1 MPGRIGFAST
11 LFPPGGAI
19 SKIRQN
25 RSESHR
31 PQHWTITGA
40 PARTLWRSWNG
51 ERLSA
56 NLLNSPFPS
65 LSCIGGSAV
74 PIRRNS
80 TQSLSSTSAY
90 SGPNTPPA
98 WSTAQS
104 PNVLLTTGSLPV
116 TSLIFCACPI
126 SIPNLPNHSCPSSS
140 YTGATVTKRRP
151 PGTANLSSM

>member
-1 MPGRIGFAST
+1 MPGRIGSAST
-11 LFPPGGAI
+11 LFRRGGAI

-25 RSESHR
+25 RSESHQ

-40 PARTLWRSWNG
+40 PARTLWKSWNG
-51 ERLSA
+51 GRLSA

-65 LSCIGGSAV
+65 LSCIGGNAV
-74 PIRRNS
+74 PIPRNS

-90 SGPNTPPA
+90 SGPNTPPV

-104 PNVLLTTGSLPV
+104 PNVSLTTGNPPV
-116 TSLIFCACPI
+116 TSLIFCACHI

-140 YTGATVTKRRP
+140 YTGATVTRHRP